1 MVEKNTVLENDWERM
16 KAFVGAMITDGR
28 NAGMNHE
35 QLIAMA
41 VSLIDNSMGFFPSE
55 STEEDN
61 WRQLW
66 GREDQETKE
75 MMVRMVFSLCDPES
89 PLSRMQW
96 EKLARLMA
104 KTVNRFMNFVND
116 I

>member
-1 MVEKNTVLENDWERM
+1 MEEKKTVLENDWERM

-28 NAGMNHE
+28 NAGLNQE
-35 QLIAMA
+35 QLINMA
-41 VSLIDNSMGFFPSE
+41 VKLIDNSMEFFPSE

-66 GREDQETKE
+66 GREDQETRE
-75 MMVRMVFSLCDPES
+75 MMVHMMFSLCDPES
-89 PLSRMQW
+89 PLSRMHW

-104 KTVNRFMNFVND
+104 KTVNSFMNFVND